1 MRAPRLAT
9 RDHCSSTRADARNKD
24 IDPDADLRRAA
35 NNLTVLVLDCTK
47 FQHALAFKMLRAVVA
62 GVASC

>member
-9 RDHCSSTRADARNKD
+9 RDHFSSTRADAHNKD
-24 IDPDADLRRAA
+24 IDPDADRHRAD
-35 NNLTVLVLDCTK
+35 NNRAVLVSHCTK
-47 FQHALAFKMLRAVVA
+47 FQHALAFEMLDAVVA